1 MEIDRSKI
9 SPMMKQYLDT
19 KDDYPDTILFSV
31 WATFMKCFLMMHFWY
46 LKLLNL
52 P

>member
-19 KDDYPDTILFSV
+19 KDDYPDIYTVFP
-31 WATFMKCFLMMHFWY
+31 CGR
-46 LKLLNL
+46 LL
-52 P
+52 